1 LIGTLDRASDLD
13 LRDEIVLRISVVR
26 TADPSDTDV
35 VVLERALSDGVV
47 TVRPSTRADV
57 SALIAGRDEAFH
69 RFLGDGDPDPSPTGC
84 IVVADAIIGW
94 VDYDHDRS
102 WLEPQ
107 EVNVGYNVFEP
118 FRGRGYATRAV
129 RLLMRHL
136 ASDTDWQVAT
146 LLIHPENE
154 RSLALARRAGFDR
167 VDDLD
172 GNPCWKQQLTAFLD

>member
-1 LIGTLDRASDLD
+1 MI
-13 LRDEIVLRISVVR
+13 LRRD
-26 TADPSDTDV
+26 
-35 VVLERALSDGVV
+35 LSDGVI
-47 TVRPSTRADV
+47 TVRASTSADV
-57 SALIAGRDEAFH
+57 SVLVAGRDEVFH
-69 RFLGDGDPDPSPTGC
+69 RFLGDGDAEPRPTGC
-84 IVVADAIIGW
+84 VEVSGVVVGW

-102 WLEPQ
+102 WLEPH

-118 FRGRGYATRAV
+118 FRGHGYGTRAV

-136 ASDTDWQVAT
+136 AMETEWQVAT

-172 GNPCWKQQLTAFLD
+172 GNPYWKQQLSAFLD

>member
-1 LIGTLDRASDLD
+1 MILPR
-13 LRDEIVLRISVVR
+13 V
-26 TADPSDTDV
+26 
-35 VVLERALSDGVV
+35 LSDGIV
-47 TVRPSTRADV
+47 TVRPSTSADV
-57 SALIAGRDEAFH
+57 TALVAGRDEVFH
-69 RFLGDGDPDPSPTGC
+69 RFLGDGDPDPRPTGC
-84 IVVADAIIGW
+84 IVVGHLVVGW

-102 WLEPQ
+102 WLDAH

-118 FRGRGYATRAV
+118 FRGNGYATRAV

-136 ASDTDWQVAT
+136 AADTDWLVAT

-172 GNPCWKQQLTAFLD
+172 GNPYWKQHVSAFLD